1 MNMERFAISIPVL
14 YNKKSNLYDV
24 FLLNVFPVAKQM
36 RFSDPLRIFA
46 FVRDLHTNLH
56 VRMKYGNLCN
66 KKCKHYRKFA
76 DNI

>member
-14 YNKKSNLYDV
+14 YNKKSNLYDG
-24 FLLNVFPVAKQM
+24 LPRGVFPSAAQM
-36 RFSDPLRIFA
+36 RFPDPLLISVS
-46 FVRDLHTNLH
+46 VRDIHTILYEQ
-56 VRMKYGNLCN
+56 MKYGNLCN

>member
-14 YNKKSNLYDV
+14 YNKKSNLYDAL
-24 FLLNVFPVAKQM
+24 FRDVFPASAQM
-36 RFSDPLRIFA
+36 RAPVLLRISVS
-46 FVRDLHTNLH
+46 VRDIHTILYE
-56 VRMKYGNLCN
+56 RMKYGNLCN